1 LIKGV
6 NMAKITGEAVYTDL
20 IDILNDLTGDWE
32 YSGEISKDTLLLADL
47 DFESIDAVALGT
59 AIEERFQ
66 QSLPFAEFLAEVAE
80 REVKDISVGELA
92 DFISQNLDS
101 TNIGE

>member
-1 LIKGV
+1 
-6 NMAKITGEAVYTDL
+6 MAKVTEETVYTDL
-20 IDILNDLTGDWE
+20 LDILNDLTGDWE
-32 YSGEISKDTLLLADL
+32 YSGEISRDTFLLADL

-59 AIEERFQ
+59 AVEERFQ

-80 REVKDISVGELA
+80 REVKDIRVGELSN
-92 DFISQNLDS
+92 FIYQNLNS

>member
-1 LIKGV
+1 
-6 NMAKITGEAVYTDL
+6 MAKATEETVYADVL
-20 IDILNDLTGDWE
+20 DILNDLTGDWE
-32 YSGEISKDTLLLADL
+32 YSGEISKDTFLLADL

-80 REVKDISVGELA
+80 REVKDISVGELTN
-92 DFISQNLDS
+92 FIHQHLNS

>member
-1 LIKGV
+1 
-6 NMAKITGEAVYTDL
+6 MAKITGEAVYTDL